1 MTIKGMLSLSELVD
15 ELEILQGVMR
25 RHGFD
30 TTFVRFGVVAG
41 KFSFLS
47 GSDAE
52 EDPSEEGYWSCV
64 STLTA
69 DDDLETIRWLANKL
83 SSEVLDSHALQ
94 TSYWGSGTGVVAV
107 GASNIRVAN

>member
-1 MTIKGMLSLSELVD
+1 MRSLNDLAE
-15 ELEILQGVMR
+15 ELEVFQGFMR
-25 RHGFD
+25 RNGFD
-30 TTFVRFGVVAG
+30 TTFVRVGVVDG

-64 STLTA
+64 SSLTK
-69 DDDLETIRWLANKL
+69 DDDLATLRWLANKL

-107 GASNIRVAN
+107 GSSNIRVAN